1 MIKYNPDS
9 LLPFI
14 PTQKLEEA
22 ATEFLEK
29 YCIEALTTPM
39 PIPIEEIIEKKMNLK
54 IIYKNKISK
63 DNSVFGL
70 IAFKDGIVP
79 MYDAETDEYVD
90 YMIEARSII
99 ADTSSNN
106 YGQINNTLAHE
117 AVHYN
122 FHRKYFLRNK
132 RDSIAIKCD
141 WEKEIEDTNLNL
153 IEWQAKNIA
162 PKILMPLEMVK
173 KKADELLNGPRKT
186 FTIGDYTCDFT
197 VSHAIQE
204 IASFFHVSI
213 ISAYYRLKN
222 LGYDVSDFY
231 KDAKDIY
238 TYYTDTAVKKLTD
251 TKVTLEEIYDI
262 YCKNKDFKSVIES
275 SAFKYVDGELVF
287 DDEAGK
293 KIVLA
298 FTHTSKTISSGT
310 AFFKSSPNKVRNYVS
325 NEDVSMAIKLY
336 EREIESD
343 DGSCLTFNEE
353 CRKLIE
359 EKGWKYEDFQIY
371 TGLSRNI
378 FSQINNEKDS
388 HFSNYIALAILVGL
402 DVGLSRAEEL
412 YRKAGYGFKDDDEGK
427 AHRIIFS
434 THLCLDD
441 ANSFLDSYGHK
452 KIGVRTRSVN

>member
-1 MIKYNPDS
+1 MIKYNS
-9 LLPFI
+9 ENLLPYI

-39 PIPIEEIIEKKMNLK
+39 AIPIEDIIEKKMNLK

-63 DNSVFGL
+63 NNSVFGL
-70 IAFKDGIVP
+70 IAFKDGIIP
-79 MYDAETDEYVD
+79 LYDIETDEYID

-132 RDSIAIKCD
+132 RDSIAIQCD
-141 WEKEIEDTNLNL
+141 WEKDIEDANLNL

-162 PKILMPLEMVK
+162 PRILMPYNMTK
-173 KKADELLNGPRKT
+173 KVADELFNGPRKT

-197 VSHAIQE
+197 TSYIIEE
-204 IASFFHVSI
+204 IANLFHVSI

-222 LGYDVSDFY
+222 MGYDVSDFD

-238 TYYTDTAVKKLTD
+238 TYYNDTAIKKSLD
-251 TKVTLEEIYDI
+251 TKVSLDDI
-262 YCKNKDFKSVIES
+262 YSIYIKNKEFREVINS
-275 SAFKYVDGELVF
+275 GAFRYINGELIYNDS
-287 DDEAGK
+287 DDN
-293 KIVLA
+293 VVTLA

-310 AFFKSSPNKVRNYVS
+310 AFFKSASNQTRNFVRT
-325 NEDVSMAIKLY
+325 EDVELAMELY
-336 EREIESD
+336 SREMQRIDENQ
-343 DGSCLTFNEE
+343 LTFNEE
-353 CRKLIE
+353 CRAIIE
-359 EKGWKYEDFQIY
+359 SKGWDYEEFWQN

-378 FSQINNEKDS
+378 FSQIKKERDS
-388 HFSNYIALAILVGL
+388 HFTNYIVLAILVGL
-402 DVGLSRAEEL
+402 DLGINKSEEL
-412 YRKAGYGFKDDDEGK
+412 YRKAGYSIKDDDEGK
-427 AHRIIFS
+427 AHRIMLS
-434 THLCLDD
+434 THLCIDD
-441 ANSFLDSYGHK
+441 ANDFLDKFGHK
-452 KIGVRTRSVN
+452 KIGQRTKKK